1 MSVLKEDN
9 GPIPAVYVETE
20 DRPKAAKASP
30 WLRTL
35 HDRPAAKIFTTD
47 ETFAETTPI
56 GNGFMGATLYGGV
69 ADEMILINE
78 KTLWSGGPGAD
89 PNYTGGEH
97 RNTPE
102 STKAALQRIRED
114 LQAAVTHYSE
124 ALMQFDGDNVISDY
138 PNALQT
144 WADPAKRGPIVR
156 DIEANLFGVRENFGS
171 YMEMARIHLLD
182 PTANN
187 SAGDVAGETFTDYT
201 RSLNLETGVAAIRY
215 NRNGTSIFKEYF
227 MNYPYNAFA
236 MRVTSD
242 KPMSQIVKLS
252 SPQPRADFSV
262 EYGHT
267 LRMAGQ
273 PAGHSPEGL
282 HYVMQARVIPINGK
296 LIEDGLHLIIE
307 DTTDFVVIMAC
318 GTNYQQSM
326 DGRFDFFFDKDEA
339 FAKVETRL
347 NNAVKL
353 SYNALLKNHIADF
366 TSLFSRLGLKL
377 DDAPHNPPSRTTES
391 LVANYQT
398 VGKDANSLAQNRY
411 LEILFFQFGRY
422 LLMSSS
428 RPGSLPAHLQGVW
441 AAGLNPPWEADYH
454 TNINVQMNYWA
465 AGPTNLIETQVPLL
479 EYIRAQVPRGTI
491 TASHYHS
498 RPAQRNNG
506 TTGPARGW
514 TLYHVNNIWAHTF
527 PESYFEAAYAPAGG
541 AWLATHIWE
550 HYLFT
555 KDINLL
561 REYYDIIADAALF
574 WVDNLWVDERDGT
587 YVSNPSFSPE
597 RGPYT
602 LGATQ
607 DIGIVW
613 EIFEAALRANGI
625 LGGTNRPD
633 DAREIEEIRQAQA
646 NLSPPKIAR
655 SGYFQEWKDESKI
668 DRLGN
673 SIGGAEVGGDTHRH
687 VNHLFMLHPGTK
699 IVPGRS
705 AQEDAWTEAMRVTLN
720 TRGDGG
726 TGWSRAWKL
735 NFWARLRDG
744 ERAYN
749 LYRMTL
755 KGTTLPNLFAFHPP
769 FQIDGNFGSTA
780 GVAEM
785 LLQSH
790 AGTIDLLPALPR
802 ETWPGGS
809 VNGMMARGN
818 TAVDMRWKNGRL
830 EYALLRPNLDG
841 ELTVRYQGLSSAT
854 VTDKSGNGVE
864 FEAQGT
870 DLIKFTASAGQV
882 YTIKIMDDY
891 AKYEDYLQHQYIIN
905 ELKKAEQEAAD
916 PNTKWYTPDEVW
928 NEIWERRRQNV

>member
-1 MSVLKEDN
+1 MEKLSEYT
-9 GPIPAVYVETE
+9 GPILAPAIYVETE
-20 DRPKAAKASP
+20 GRPKIANASP

-35 HDRPAAKIFTTD
+35 HHRPAAQIFTTD
-47 ETFAETTPI
+47 ETFAETTPL

-69 ADEMILINE
+69 ADEIILINE
-78 KTLWSGGPGAD
+78 KTLWSGGPGAN
-89 PNYTGGEH
+89 PHYTGGAH

-102 STKAALQRIRED
+102 STQAALQRIREN

-124 ALMQFDGDNVISDY
+124 ALMQFDGDNVTSDY
-138 PNALQT
+138 PNDLQT

-156 DIEANLFGVRENFGS
+156 DIEANLFGERDDFGS
-171 YMEMARIHLLD
+171 YMEAGRIHLLD
-182 PTANN
+182 PEA
-187 SAGDVAGETFTDYT
+187 ETFKDYT
-201 RSLNLETGVAAIRY
+201 RSLNLETGVATIRY
-215 NRNGTSIFKEYF
+215 ARNGISIFKEYF
-227 MNYPYNAFA
+227 MNYPHNVFV
-236 MRVTSD
+236 MRVTAD
-242 KPMSQIVKLS
+242 KPMTQVVTLS
-252 SPQPRADFSV
+252 SPQPRAEFSIKH
-262 EYGHT
+262 GHT
-267 LRMAGQ
+267 LQMVGQ
-273 PAGHSPEGL
+273 PAGHLPEGL
-282 HYVMQARVIPINGK
+282 HYLMQARIIPMNGVF
-296 LIEDGLHLIIE
+296 IEDGLHLTVK

-318 GTNYQQSM
+318 GTNYQQSG
-326 DGRFDFFFDKDEA
+326 DDSFNFFFDKDEA
-339 FAKVETRL
+339 FAKVQTRL
-347 NNAVKL
+347 NSAIKIG
-353 SYNALLKNHIADF
+353 YNALLKNHIEDF
-366 TSLFSRLGLKL
+366 TSLFRRLHFTL
-377 DDAPHNPPSRTTES
+377 DDAPSMPPARTTEA

-398 VGKDANSLAQNRY
+398 TGKDANSLAQNRY

-454 TNINVQMNYWA
+454 TNINLQMNYWA
-465 AGPTNLIETQVPLL
+465 AGSTNLIETQVPLI
-479 EYIRAQVPRGTI
+479 EYIRAQVPRGTK
-491 TASHYHS
+491 TASHYHAK
-498 RPAQRNNG
+498 PAQRNNG
-506 TTGPARGW
+506 VVGSVRGW
-514 TLYHVNNIWAHTF
+514 TLYHVNNIWAHTC

-555 KDINLL
+555 KDINVL

-574 WVDNLWVDERDGT
+574 WVDNLWVDARDGT

-607 DIGIVW
+607 DTGIIW
-613 EIFEAALRANGI
+613 EIFEATLRANAI
-625 LGGTNRPD
+625 LGGTNRIN
-633 DAREIEEIRQAQA
+633 DAREIEEIREAQA

-673 SIGGAEVGGDTHRH
+673 SIGGVEVGGDTHRH

-705 AQEDAWTEAMRVTLN
+705 AQEDIWAEAMRVTLN

-790 AGTIDLLPALPR
+790 ADMIDLLPALPQ
-802 ETWPGGS
+802 ETWHGGS
-809 VNGMMARGN
+809 VSGMMARGN
-818 TAVDMRWKNGRL
+818 TEVDMRWHSGKL
-830 EYALLRPNLDG
+830 EHAILRPSFDG
-841 ELTVRYQGLSSAT
+841 ELTVRYQGLSDFSL
-854 VTDKSGNGVE
+854 TDSNGNKID
-864 FEAQGT
+864 FEILGT
-870 DLIKFTASAGQV
+870 DLIKFVLSAGRQ
-882 YTIKIMDDY
+882 YT
-891 AKYEDYLQHQYIIN
+891 L
-905 ELKKAEQEAAD
+905 
-916 PNTKWYTPDEVW
+916 TPML
-928 NEIWERRRQNV
+928 